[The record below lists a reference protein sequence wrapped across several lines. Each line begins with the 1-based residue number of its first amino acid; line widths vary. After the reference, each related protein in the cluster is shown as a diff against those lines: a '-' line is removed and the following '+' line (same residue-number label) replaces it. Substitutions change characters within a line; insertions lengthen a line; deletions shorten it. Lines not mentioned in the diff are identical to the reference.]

1 MGPDQILVRM
11 IDAFF
16 RQRVAAQLSVEEVE
30 GLRSYCQRLIEERQV
45 PPRRGSRYDW
55 NAMAH
60 GAGIAPARLRAAGAR
75 LRYGLDALAREIPR
89 LPEKEYLPEGA
100 SETSC
105 ADTPDQGKAARAAV
119 TSEAGRERKTQRRRQ
134 SSAKQSEE
142 ARRKPG
148 PAPRPV
154 VEFPEPEPG
163 EWEDPNEFHT
173 ALRLHMRRHG
183 DSAWH
188 LHKAITNPGDV
199 FDRRTLVAWAR
210 GENLPANVDSLEML
224 RRIERRYRLP
234 HGYFQT
240 KLQCRKRALTG
251 HRKLPDISAPER
263 RRMAWHLPADFD
275 RRPREE
281 REEIVDW
288 VRRVIITGTT
298 DYRRYHAMMIRQR
311 FSIHFTG
318 LDPNRQRRRYLET
331 AVTAG
336 VATPIEAPAQLRQEM
351 SALMRFKMATL
362 TAIGFQ
368 RQGQWG
374 EETASQKLEHLGLML
389 GALVAPPDS
398 EVGGYGIPLE
408 DMTLA
413 LLVFPAVWDWYLRWR
428 EQRRGFFTNW
438 EVDMLRTALA
448 LTRKDT
454 GWIRQTPQLASALRP
469 AGGLVSGR
477 EIAEAQ
483 ADWGAACD
491 RLHSFAAARAKEIE
505 RVSRVHRDP
514 FEPILPILEAE
525 SPLAEYRKITEEIV
539 RYMPDERRYPVA
551 AAEELRSFL
560 MLRIGLHSGLRQK
573 NLRQLL
579 ICGRDEVPL
588 SERRLTELK
597 RGQLRWNNRSSGW
610 ELFIPSAAFKNANS
624 SYFGNKPF
632 QLVLPDLGGL
642 NEAMDAYVRRG
653 RPRLLQGAPDPA
665 TFFVK
670 TVKTSSA
677 SAAYDQTT
685 FYEAWRLTI
694 QRHGIYNPYT
704 RRGAIDGLLPH
715 GPHNVRDVLATH
727 ILKKTGSYEQA
738 SYAIQD
744 TPDMVAKHY
753 GRFLPQ
759 DKAALAA
766 QVLNKV
772 WEAS

>member
-1 MGPDQILVRM
+1 MGTDQLLVRM
-11 IDAFF
+11 IDTFC
-16 RQRVAAQLSVEEVE
+16 RQRAAAELSDDEVDD
-30 GLRSYCQRLIEERQV
+30 LCDYCQRLIEERQV
-45 PPRRGSRYDW
+45 PPRRGRKFDW
-55 NAMAH
+55 QSIALC
-60 GAGIAPARLRAAGAR
+60 AGIDPAKLELATHK
-75 LRYGLDALAREIPR
+75 LKYGFDVLTREIPK
-89 LPEKEYLPEGA
+89 LPKKEYLPQQTFEA
-100 SETSC
+100 SSESEPTN
-105 ADTPDQGKAARAAV
+105 RASRRSAES
-119 TSEAGRERKTQRRRQ
+119 SERASKSVAPRRRQ
-134 SSAKQSEE
+134 ERSKQAKDG
-142 ARRKPG
+142 RRKPG
-148 PAPRPV
+148 PVQRPV

-163 EWEDPNEFHT
+163 DWEDPVEFHT

-188 LHKAITNPGDV
+188 LHRAIAKPRDV
-199 FDRRTLVAWAR
+199 FDRRTLVAWVRA
-210 GENLPANVDSLEML
+210 ENLPASVDSLEML
-224 RRIERRYRLP
+224 QRIEHRYRLP
-234 HGYFQT
+234 AGYFQA
-240 KLQCRKRALTG
+240 KLQCRKRSVTG
-251 HRKLPDISAPER
+251 HRCVPDVSPSER
-263 RRMAWHLPADFD
+263 RRMAWHLPDNFD
-275 RRPREE
+275 RRSREE
-281 REEIVDW
+281 RKEIVDW
-288 VRRVIITGTT
+288 VKRVIIAGTT
-298 DYRRYHAMMIRQR
+298 DYRRYQAMMCKQR
-311 FSIHFTG
+311 FSIQFAG
-318 LDPNRQRRRYLET
+318 LDNTKFRRRRFKPD
-331 AVTAG
+331 ATAG
-336 VATPIEAPAQLRQEM
+336 IATPVEAPAQLRQEM
-351 SALMRFKMATL
+351 AELVGFKTATL

-389 GALVAPPDS
+389 GALAAPPNSD
-398 EVGGYGIPLE
+398 VKGYGIPLE
-408 DMTLA
+408 NLTIG

-428 EQRRGFFTNW
+428 EQRRGFFTSW

-448 LTRKDT
+448 LTRRQT
-454 GWIRQTPQLASALRP
+454 GWVRQTPRLASVLNP
-469 AGGLVSGR
+469 VQGLVSGE
-477 EIAEAQ
+477 EIAEAR
-483 ADWGAACD
+483 ADWNAACD
-491 RLHSFAAARAKEIE
+491 RLHSFAIARAKEIE

-525 SPLAEYRKITEEIV
+525 SPLAEYRKITEEIT
-539 RYMPDERRYPVA
+539 RYMPNERRYPIA
-551 AAEELRSFL
+551 ASEAVRSFL

-573 NLRQLL
+573 NMRQLL
-579 ICGRDEVPL
+579 ICSRGEAPL

-597 RGQLRWNNRSSGW
+597 RGQLRWNSRSLGW

-624 SYFGNKPF
+624 SYFGNRPF

-642 NEAMDAYVRRG
+642 NEAIDTYVRLH
-653 RPRLLQGAPDPA
+653 RPRLLRGMSDPE

-670 TVKTSSA
+670 TVKTTSA
-677 SAAYDQTT
+677 NAAYDQST

-694 QRHGIYNPYT
+694 QRYGIYNPYT
-704 RRGAIDGLLPH
+704 GRGAIEGLLPH